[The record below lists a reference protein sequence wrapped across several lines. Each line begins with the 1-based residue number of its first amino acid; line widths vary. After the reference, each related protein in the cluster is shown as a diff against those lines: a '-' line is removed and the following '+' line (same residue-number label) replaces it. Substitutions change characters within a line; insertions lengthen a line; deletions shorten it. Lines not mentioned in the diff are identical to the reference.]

1 MNVLFV
7 CLGNICRS
15 PLAEGIMRRL
25 YEEKKLEGV
34 VASAA
39 TSNWNDGLSAD
50 CRSVKVAS
58 QHGIDLSRHIS
69 RQITTEDFHTFE
81 AIYAMDSQ
89 NERDL
94 RAIAPK
100 HLKDKIRRLKD
111 ASGRVVDVK
120 DPYYGGDQD
129 FLEVFQ
135 VLENCLKQE
144 DILTY

>member
-1 MNVLFV
+1 VNVLFV

-25 YEEKKLEGV
+25 YEEKKIEGI

-50 CRSVKVAS
+50 HRSVKVAS
-58 QHGIDLSRHIS
+58 QHGIDLSRHVS
-69 RQITTEDFHTFE
+69 RQIKTEDFHHFE

-111 ASGRVVDVK
+111 VSGRVVDVK